1 MTTSSAVRISGIPG
15 AALLIEET
23 RWHPDQAA
31 ANLDLLLRLGE
42 LCGRL
47 QPSGI
52 GGYSQVGT
60 PESWLKL
67 ADVDEGAIRSVVRRI
82 RRAHPDWDG
91 LDAGDEVTTLGQLD
105 HHFGLAQRRRDRER

>member
-1 MTTSSAVRISGIPG
+1 MTTSTAVRISSLPG
-15 AALLIEET
+15 AALLIEEC
-23 RWHPDQAA
+23 RWRPDQVP
-31 ANLDLLLRLGE
+31 ANQHFLMLLGE